1 MPGKQ
6 KGNKVVPKPSVTGLV
21 ESAFT
26 RWVNELNVTWF
37 VVLLISVVPAVFFG
51 SAIFSVGI
59 LAVAVL
65 FCFPATLLGGDTNGS
80 KNRRFRRLAIM
91 LAVPALTLAYVFK
104 IDEQIPE
111 NAMPI
116 IRAIE
121 SFRRDTGH
129 YPDSLDALIP
139 KHLAELP
146 DVRFSVFQ
154 PLFTYRIADGQPYLA
169 IPSTMGDMFAQ
180 FEYDF
185 ATKVWIHHS

>member
-1 MPGKQ
+1 MPGKP

-37 VVLLISVVPAVFFG
+37 VVLLISVVPAVLFG

-65 FCFPATLLGGDTNGS
+65 FGFPATLLGCATSGS

-91 LAVPALTLAYVFK
+91 LAVPAVTLAYASK
-104 IDEQIPE
+104 IDEQIPA

-129 YPDSLDALIP
+129 YPESLDALIP

-146 DVRFSVFQ
+146 DVRFSVAQ
-154 PLFTYRIADGQPYLA
+154 PLIIYRIADGQPYLA

-180 FEYDF
+180 YEYDF
-185 ATKVWIHHS
+185 ATKAWIHHS